1 MKFKRT
7 FLKHDIVKKLYP
19 TSRSIR
25 SGMNMLRK
33 EINASKELRK
43 RISNAGPTKK
53 HYYNKN
59 QLKIILEYLNVDENE
74 FDEL

>member
-1 MKFKRT
+1 MILRRT

-19 TSRSIR
+19 TSRSAR
-25 SGMNMLRK
+25 SAMNMLRK
-33 EINASKELRK
+33 EINSSQEIRK

-59 QLKIILEYLNVDENE
+59 QLKIILEHLNVSIDEFE
-74 FDEL
+74 EL